1 MGHDLFAPQYYLII
15 SLERN
20 NKKDRNDNGA
30 RGVVFVTNYD
40 YLGRVSS
47 TSASQSGNTETV
59 TYQYGTSGTGQS
71 RLTGKTLGNFIS
83 SYEYDQYGRLT
94 MESNGVHSVSY
105 QYSASGLVS
114 RMTWDSNNSTD
125 RYVEYTYDSYVN
137 CIGQSAISGIIQWN
151 LTGNTGTSTT
161 STMRL
166 HSNGTL
172 FTKNNTLDSNGN
184 LSSQTLLRGGVT
196 LGSGS
201 YTFSATTGNLTSR
214 TLNGTTRTFTYDN
227 LDRLTAVSVNNTT
240 EMSMSYSANGN
251 ISSKTGI
258 GSYQYSSNNK
268 PHAVSSVDNTSG
280 LIDTE
285 IQSISYN
292 LWGKVTEVNAV
303 KGNDT
308 YKYEITYGPD
318 QQRILT
324 VLWKNNQ
331 LVHLITYGRDYEER
345 YLTTHIARYY
355 YVSGTDG
362 NAAVYVSDPD
372 VEEKAYSIET
382 DHLGSITALYDQYGT
397 KCFSASYDVWGK
409 RTVGIDNVGFDRG
422 FTGHEHIDEIGLIN
436 MNGRMYEPNLGRF
449 ISVDPYVQEPANS
462 QNYNRYSYCLN
473 NPLKYTDPTGEYWL
487 IDDLIAAGIGG
498 VVNVISNAFQGNIN
512 GFGDFFAA
520 FGAGAI
526 GGVGALYPEFGGWV
540 WGGAAVG
547 ATNAWLGGA
556 TGDDIWKGAVIGA
569 LSGVAGG
576 AAGQWG
582 GQYLGNLVIN
592 GFNVAS
598 PVVKGAITGAFGGA
612 VGGYAGGFTAGYLMT
627 NDLDAAN
634 KAGLE
639 GLWSG
644 AAVGGVLGGGSGYRY
659 AINNDTNPWT
669 GVKNRSVT
677 IGEGMDRVTSA
688 SKDLK
693 INNIGKDWPTGMD
706 AYYSKSWRIFN
717 ADAMDFNAQW
727 INTKMENNYYFYDI
741 GTPNGAPISSP
752 FYNMEVGRTMVYP
765 NVVPV
770 KSIQFLKYCRINIY

>member
-1 MGHDLFAPQYYLII
+1 
-15 SLERN
+15 
-20 NKKDRNDNGA
+20 
-30 RGVVFVTNYD
+30 
-40 YLGRVSS
+40 
-47 TSASQSGNTETV
+47 
-59 TYQYGTSGTGQS
+59 
-71 RLTGKTLGNFIS
+71 
-83 SYEYDQYGRLT
+83 

-114 RMTWDSNNSTD
+114 RMTWDPNNSTD
-125 RYVEYTYDSYVN
+125 RYVDYTYDSYGN

-166 HSNGTL
+166 HSNGTV
-172 FTKNNTLDSNGN
+172 FTKNTTLDSNGN

-240 EMSMSYSANGN
+240 EMSMSDSANGN

-362 NAAVYVSDPD
+362 NAAVYVSDID
-372 VEEKAYSIET
+372 VEEKAYCIDT

-409 RTVGIDNVGFDRG
+409 RTVDISNFDFDRG
-422 FTGHEHIDEIGLIN
+422 FTGHEHIDEIDLIN
-436 MNGRMYEPNLGRF
+436 MNGRVYDPYLGRF
-449 ISVDPYVQEPANS
+449 LSPDAFVQAPTNP
-462 QNYNRYSYCLN
+462 QNFNRYSYCLN
-473 NPLKYTDPTGEYWL
+473 NPLRYTDPSGES
-487 IDDLIAAGIGG
+487 IIAAI
-498 VVNVISNAFQGNIN
+498 I
-512 GFGDFFAA
+512 
-520 FGAGAI
+520 
-526 GGVGALYPEFGGWV
+526 
-540 WGGAAVG
+540 
-547 ATNAWLGGA
+547 
-556 TGDDIWKGAVIGA
+556 IGA
-569 LSGVAGG
+569 LVSSAVDYGMQVAFNYLNGYSGKDAWFNKVDFFDIAVSGV
-576 AAGQWG
+576 
-582 GQYLGNLVIN
+582 LGVI
-592 GFNVAS
+592 
-598 PVVKGAITGAFGGA
+598 
-612 VGGYAGGFTAGYLMT
+612 TAGYGT
-627 NDLDAAN
+627 AAN
-634 KAGLE
+634 TGTKIGKVGKWVNAHREGIKGGEILLTSAVDITGEGVQKVSFNQFVSRAAIGLTTQVATDAVVNHAKSPKVDNSVRLEEQLDNTPLSSKPNNLIKDNGGNYSVYEGIDEATGKVKYVGITSREPQIRWNEHFRSNTERRFLNYRIINEASNLSKTNARIWEQNLINQYGLE
-639 GLWSG
+639 NL
-644 AAVGGVLGGGSGYRY
+644 Y
-659 AINNDTNPWT
+659 N
-669 GVKNRSVT
+669 
-677 IGEGMDRVTSA
+677 
-688 SKDLK
+688 K
-693 INNIGKDWPTGMD
+693 INSISPSYWNLYNIK
-706 AYYSKSWRIFN
+706 
-717 ADAMDFNAQW
+717 
-727 INTKMENNYYFYDI
+727 
-741 GTPNGAPISSP
+741 
-752 FYNMEVGRTMVYP
+752 
-765 NVVPV
+765 
-770 KSIQFLKYCRINIY
+770 

>member
-1 MGHDLFAPQYYLII
+1 MP
-15 SLERN
+15 
-20 NKKDRNDNGA
+20 
-30 RGVVFVTNYD
+30 
-40 YLGRVSS
+40 
-47 TSASQSGNTETV
+47 
-59 TYQYGTSGTGQS
+59 
-71 RLTGKTLGNFIS
+71 
-83 SYEYDQYGRLT
+83 
-94 MESNGVHSVSY
+94 
-105 QYSASGLVS
+105 
-114 RMTWDSNNSTD
+114 
-125 RYVEYTYDSYVN
+125 
-137 CIGQSAISGIIQWN
+137 
-151 LTGNTGTSTT
+151 
-161 STMRL
+161 
-166 HSNGTL
+166 
-172 FTKNNTLDSNGN
+172 
-184 LSSQTLLRGGVT
+184 
-196 LGSGS
+196 
-201 YTFSATTGNLTSR
+201 
-214 TLNGTTRTFTYDN
+214 
-227 LDRLTAVSVNNTT
+227 
-240 EMSMSYSANGN
+240 MSY
-251 ISSKTGI
+251 I
-258 GSYQYSSNNK
+258 
-268 PHAVSSVDNTSG
+268 
-280 LIDTE
+280 
-285 IQSISYN
+285 
-292 LWGKVTEVNAV
+292 
-303 KGNDT
+303 
-308 YKYEITYGPD
+308 
-318 QQRILT
+318 
-324 VLWKNNQ
+324 
-331 LVHLITYGRDYEER
+331 
-345 YLTTHIARYY
+345 TTHIARYY

-362 NAAVYVSDPD
+362 NAAVYVSDPGYQ
-372 VEEKAYSIET
+372 EKAYCIDS

-644 AAVGGVLGGGSGYRY
+644 AAVGGVIGSGSGYRY
-659 AINNDTNPWT
+659 AINNDLNPWT
-669 GVKNRSVT
+669 GIQKSLIQPLQTNNQISIDTPELIETLDLNETLNR
-677 IGEGMDRVTSA
+677 IDNGIKLPFKHDGYIFENRENILP
-688 SKDLK
+688 SK
-693 INNIGKDWPTGMD
+693 P
-706 AYYSKSWRIFN
+706 
-717 ADAMDFNAQW
+717 
-727 INTKMENNYYFYDI
+727 
-741 GTPNGAPISSP
+741 
-752 FYNMEVGRTMVYP
+752 
-765 NVVPV
+765 
-770 KSIQFLKYCRINIY
+770 